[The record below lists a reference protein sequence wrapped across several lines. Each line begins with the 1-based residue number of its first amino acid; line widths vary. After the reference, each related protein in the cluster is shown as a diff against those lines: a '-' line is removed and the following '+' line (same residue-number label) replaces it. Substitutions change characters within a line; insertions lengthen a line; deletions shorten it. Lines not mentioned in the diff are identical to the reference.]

1 MSINILDAGLAGWGW
16 LCPGL
21 SPGGG
26 GVAERLTLGLLVS
39 AAGQKA
45 GDMTAAQ
52 SVWKGQIYSWL

>member
-1 MSINILDAGLAGWGW
+1 MPRPVSGGW
-16 LCPGL
+16 
-21 SPGGG
+21 
-26 GVAERLTLGLLVS
+26 GVAERLTLGLLLS